1 VAGRIAGQVTSAA
14 FGYRVGRPVALGYLE
29 AGLVEFGDKLD
40 AALDIAGQMS
50 PAIASLQAA
59 FDPRGQRMRP

>member
-1 VAGRIAGQVTSAA
+1 MTSAA

-29 AGLVEFGDKLD
+29 AELIDGNDEFVT
-40 AALDIAGQMS
+40 ALDIAGQMS

-59 FDPRGQRMRP
+59 FDPRGHRMRP